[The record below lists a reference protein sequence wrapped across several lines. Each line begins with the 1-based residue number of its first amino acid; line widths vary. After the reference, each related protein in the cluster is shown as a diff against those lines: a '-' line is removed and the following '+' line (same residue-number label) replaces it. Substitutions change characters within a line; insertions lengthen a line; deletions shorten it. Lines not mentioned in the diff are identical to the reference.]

1 MKLWRVK
8 MQITGGKF
16 KGFKVKVSKDIR
28 PTSAF
33 NRKRIFD
40 ILRDV
45 KGFKVLDLFCG
56 SGALGLEALSRGAS
70 FCVFVDI
77 SNESVKVV
85 KENLKKLGITD
96 MGLVLRE
103 DALKFCRNWKNG
115 EFDLIFADPPYSWDR
130 YDELVSGV
138 SNLLKD
144 GGIFVLELSSRVKP
158 PENETLKMF
167 KFIKGGDS
175 AFAFYS
181 KA

>member
-1 MKLWRVK
+1 

-115 EFDLIFADPPYSWDR
+115 EFDLIF
-130 YDELVSGV
+130 
-138 SNLLKD
+138 
-144 GGIFVLELSSRVKP
+144 
-158 PENETLKMF
+158 
-167 KFIKGGDS
+167 
-175 AFAFYS
+175 
-181 KA
+181 